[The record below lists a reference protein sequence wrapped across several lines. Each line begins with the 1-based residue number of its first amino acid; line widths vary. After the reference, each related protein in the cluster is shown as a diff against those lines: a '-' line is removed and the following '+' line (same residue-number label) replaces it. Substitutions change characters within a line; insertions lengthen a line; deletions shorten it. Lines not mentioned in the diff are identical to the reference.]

1 MEQSYRDNPDSEI
14 RAFGWILTEA
24 PQPRLDSER
33 VRRQAIIDLPCGMDE
48 RGTVDFDQS
57 VLLALSAMVASIFGS
72 MLGLGGGVFIVPLFT
87 LWLGVDPKVAIGASA
102 VCVVTNSVV
111 GSRRHLTNGYVNF
124 RLATILQSTTAA
136 GAIVGALIALAVSAD
151 FLKGL
156 LGVVLM
162 YAAFT
167 MIRSA
172 NRPVPNVPLD
182 APDPMNL
189 MNAYEDAGATV
200 RYVPKRIDIGLY
212 TSGFAGVLSGM
223 LGIGGG
229 LVQVPVMNLIMG
241 VPMRAAAGTSSFMV
255 GMTSVATAAVFY
267 ASGKIDPTV
276 AAPAMV
282 GVLAGSS
289 LGSMLTKRF
298 RVAQLLWLFFVV
310 TVGLGISMILS
321 AFGAGI

>member
-1 MEQSYRDNPDSEI
+1 ME
-14 RAFGWILTEA
+14 
-24 PQPRLDSER
+24 LDTS
-33 VRRQAIIDLPCGMDE
+33 IY
-48 RGTVDFDQS
+48 
-57 VLLALSAMVASIFGS
+57 LALSAMIASIFGS

-111 GSRRHLTNGYVNF
+111 GSRRHLVNGFVNF
-124 RLATILQSTTAA
+124 RLSMILQSTTAA
-136 GAIVGALIALAVSAD
+136 GAIIGALIALAVSAD

-156 LGVVLM
+156 LGIVLM

-172 NRPVPNVPLD
+172 NKPVPSVD
-182 APDPMNL
+182 IDSPDPHNL
-189 MNAYEDAGATV
+189 MTAYQDKGETV
-200 RYVPKRIDIGLY
+200 RYVPTHIGVGLG
-212 TSGFAGVLSGM
+212 TSGLAGVLSGM

-241 VPMRAAAGTSSFMV
+241 LPMRAAAGTSSFMV

-276 AAPAMV
+276 TAPAMV
-282 GVLAGSS
+282 GVLLGSSAGSA
-289 LGSMLTKRF
+289 LTKRF
-298 RVAQLLWLFFVV
+298 KVTHLLGVFFIV
-310 TVGLGISMILS
+310 TVALGVSMILS
-321 AFGAGI
+321 AFGKGL